1 MAITDDKQ
9 ADLVSQGVKAGVGA
23 VSGGVSSVLD
33 AKSKRRMLNEYIAQQ
48 AELGKT
54 VSATEQK
61 QLERNIADN
70 KPLLQGFEQNAADYL
85 GKLGSTD
92 YSKYN
97 VTAPEDFQYDMEAET
112 KKQMNPAIADI
123 IRASTDSVQQSAA
136 NRGSLFSGAAA
147 KGIANASATVQA
159 AEYDKAAQRAQQGYQ
174 NKYSAFTDKFTN
186 TLRTLENNRGNELQ
200 QLKDQGTRFG
210 IQNDAKT
217 AQTDRANTVTDA
229 ADTSR
234 LTIQGNTGEAQAKKK
249 GINSDFANFAQ
260 GALSGLAG

>member
-1 MAITDDKQ
+1 MGISDDKQ

-33 AKSKRRMLNEYIAQQ
+33 AKAKRRMLDEYIRQQ
-48 AELGKT
+48 DALGKT
-54 VSATEQK
+54 VDTYELK
-61 QLERNIADN
+61 NLEKNIADN
-70 KPLLQGFEQNAADYL
+70 EPLLKGYDKNTADYM

-97 VTAPEDFQYDMEAET
+97 IDAPGEFSYDMEAET

-159 AEYDKAAQRAQQGYQ
+159 AEYDKAAARAQQGYT
-174 NKYSAFTDKFTN
+174 NKYSAFTDKFQN
-186 TLRTLENNRGNELQ
+186 TLLALKNNKDNDLQ
-200 QLKDQGTRFG
+200 ALKDQGARFG
-210 IQNDAKT
+210 IQQGAKT